1 MPDNDEQHPG
11 YVRLQIDMQ
20 YDARSHGY
28 FIKAPA
34 EFPNMDAASR
44 QEWLDER
51 AAEYLSE
58 QIEAHGTY
66 YATAEEAAEENTGGW
81 GLAFDPED
89 VEDES

>member
-1 MPDNDEQHPG
+1 MSDPDEQHPG

-20 YDARSHGY
+20 YDARSQGY

-34 EFPNMDAASR
+34 DFPTMDEASR
-44 QEWLDER
+44 RAWLDER
-51 AAEYLSE
+51 AEEYLSE
-58 QIEAHGTY
+58 QVEVHGAY

-81 GLAFDPED
+81 GLSFDANR